1 MLPAVIPV
9 ERRKEYISD
18 LNTEN
23 LAALT
28 AFAEELQQLEAKRY
42 QAMPPGGGQISR
54 HLLIR
59 FLLVK
64 KYPY

>member
-42 QAMPPGGGQISR
+42 QGRPEAVKFRDTYLFGS
-54 HLLIR
+54 
-59 FLLVK
+59 FL
-64 KYPY
+64 

>member
-42 QAMPPGGGQISR
+42 QAICQ
-54 HLLIR
+54 
-59 FLLVK
+59 
-64 KYPY
+64 